1 MIPVDAGPWTRHQV
15 QSQNHKSRRQ
25 IKGKLSLH
33 IDRNV
38 ESQTGARNFW
48 HGFCPATAVD
58 LLHRRLGN
66 APLHRD
72 EIGILGAPIES
83 VSDVDGNDNR

>member
-33 IDRNV
+33 IERNV
-38 ESQTGARNFW
+38 ESQTGAGIFGT
-48 HGFCPATAVD
+48 GFVPQP
-58 LLHRRLGN
+58 R
-66 APLHRD
+66 
-72 EIGILGAPIES
+72 
-83 VSDVDGNDNR
+83 

>member
-33 IDRNV
+33 IERNV
-38 ESQTGARNFW
+38 ESQTGAQNFW
-48 HGFCPATAVD
+48 HGLCPATAVD
-58 LLHRRLGN
+58 LLQRQT
-66 APLHRD
+66 ASMEA
-72 EIGILGAPIES
+72 EIDCSLQS
-83 VSDVDGNDNR
+83 NSSYM